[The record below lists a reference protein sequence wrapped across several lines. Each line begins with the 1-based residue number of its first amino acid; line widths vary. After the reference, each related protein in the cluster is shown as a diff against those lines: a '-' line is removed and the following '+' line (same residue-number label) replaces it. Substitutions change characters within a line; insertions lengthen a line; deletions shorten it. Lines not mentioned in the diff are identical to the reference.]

1 MQNNENTEVL
11 SFDIPDELYEKL
23 QEEADE
29 KGITVDD
36 LVNNILREA
45 IKSGEFEKVLR
56 QCREESNA
64 ES

>member
-1 MQNNENTEVL
+1 MQNNENEEVL

-23 QEEADE
+23 QEEADK

-36 LVNNILREA
+36 LVTDILHEA
-45 IKSGEFEKVLR
+45 IQSGELEKVLK

-64 ES
+64 KS

>member
-1 MQNNENTEVL
+1 MQNNENSEVL

-23 QEEADE
+23 QEEANE

-36 LVNNILREA
+36 LVNNILHEA
-45 IKSGEFEKVLR
+45 IQSGELEKVLR

>member
-1 MQNNENTEVL
+1 MQNKENTEVL
-11 SFDIPDELYEKL
+11 SFDIPDEYYEKL
-23 QEEADE
+23 QEEANE

-36 LVNNILREA
+36 LVSNILHEA

-64 ES
+64 KS

>member
-1 MQNNENTEVL
+1 MQNNENEEVL

-23 QEEADE
+23 QEEADK

-36 LVNNILREA
+36 LVTNILHEA
-45 IKSGEFEKVLR
+45 IQSGELEKVLK

>member
-11 SFDIPDELYEKL
+11 SFDIPDALYEKL

-64 ES
+64 KS